1 MVSRRISIAGSILY
15 WWGLAL
21 LATALVIALTSDHP
35 SRLDQSFLY
44 NALLVLALIP
54 FAIGGTIHFLLDR
67 PRRWKDEVGS

>member
-15 WWGLAL
+15 WWGIAL
-21 LATALVIALTSDHP
+21 LLTALVIALASDHP

-54 FAIGGTIHFLLDR
+54 FCIGGTIHFMLDR
-67 PRRWKDEVGS
+67 PRRWKNEVGS